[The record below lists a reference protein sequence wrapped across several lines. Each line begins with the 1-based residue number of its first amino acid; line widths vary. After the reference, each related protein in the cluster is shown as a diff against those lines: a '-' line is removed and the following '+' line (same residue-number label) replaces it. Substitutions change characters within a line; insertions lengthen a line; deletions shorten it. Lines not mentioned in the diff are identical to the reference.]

1 MTYDSAYDIVKK
13 YHHAWT
19 SGDVE
24 QAMECVADDII
35 CHAPGGDLEGK
46 DVYRSSSEP
55 LRHRSSALAI
65 SPSSPP
71 GIASPCFTTRRP
83 RPPQP
88 SRLLSSSRSGR
99 GRSLRA
105 C

>member
-46 DVYRSSSEP
+46 DVYQEFIGAFARYRRVRRRGSRRLVLLP
-55 LRHRSSALAI
+55 ADRGHLNR
-65 SPSSPP
+65 P
-71 GIASPCFTTRRP
+71 GC
-83 RPPQP
+83 
-88 SRLLSSSRSGR
+88 
-99 GRSLRA
+99 
-105 C
+105 